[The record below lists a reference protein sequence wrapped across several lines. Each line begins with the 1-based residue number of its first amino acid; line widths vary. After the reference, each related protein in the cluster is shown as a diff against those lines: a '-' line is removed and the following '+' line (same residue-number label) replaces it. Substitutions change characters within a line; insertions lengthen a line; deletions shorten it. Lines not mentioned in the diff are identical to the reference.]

1 MSADGKRYSGCHESA
16 YRWSCADRECK
27 ATSPRRCSKARS
39 SLPRREVTRW
49 SILPN
54 CGNSEIKRPYPFHP
68 YSPMLQCMLRQ
79 TPHTPAHHAR
89 THTHHA
95 RTHARTPARIHTQ
108 CAGTTT
114 VARPCKLTSGMPG
127 IAFITIKSRSA
138 SKPKAKPKTH
148 IPTIAPSMQSLPNLC
163 QGESCSHGN
172 FQSSKKSCHSHRA
185 IIGSS
190 TPQTHSTMIH
200 RNQVVEFV

>member
-95 RTHARTPARIHTQ
+95 RTHARSRTRVRLCVPVRTLTDLVSHTRWHTPGCKFQA
-108 CAGTTT
+108 TTASPSFST
-114 VARPCKLTSGMPG
+114 RNVV
-127 IAFITIKSRSA
+127 RS
-138 SKPKAKPKTH
+138 K
-148 IPTIAPSMQSLPNLC
+148 N
-163 QGESCSHGN
+163 CS
-172 FQSSKKSCHSHRA
+172 FSFL
-185 IIGSS
+185 
-190 TPQTHSTMIH
+190 
-200 RNQVVEFV
+200 VVLL